1 MYSDLLEGLHG
12 NLPQVS
18 AARMTVASGVL
29 LLSLFPEDM
38 PACSKFIES
47 A

>member
-18 AARMTVASGVL
+18 AARMTSGVL

-47 A
+47 T